1 MKLEYFLW
9 VLAFIGV
16 IATYGG
22 GKIAGLITKDEQIV
36 QRVTMLCKFAGVVV
50 AAGAIVILY
59 LRGNLD

>member
-1 MKLEYFLW
+1 MKLEYLLW
-9 VLAFIGV
+9 ALAFIGV

-22 GKIAGLITKDEQIV
+22 GKIAGLITKNENTV
-36 QRVTMLCKFAGVVV
+36 NAVAMVCKFAGVVV